1 MRPRNA
7 SKQSNA
13 VPPQRI
19 PKVVLL
25 IESSRSSGRNLLAGI
40 ADYTRHHGPWAYYW
54 EPGGLAEARP
64 HLRSLDADGIILRD
78 VDVIQE
84 VLALGLPAIVV
95 GHRHRE
101 IPGLANVVTDTERIG
116 HMAAEHLLER
126 GLRHFAYSGFKNTPW
141 SELRGEMFARKIE
154 TAGFSVATYAAP
166 AHPDR
171 HSWKKE
177 LQRMAEWLRSLPR
190 PLGLMACN
198 DDNGQHVIEACK
210 IAGLRVPDEI
220 SVLGTDNDELVCEL
234 SDPPLSSIA
243 LNFRRAGYE
252 SAQLLDQLMR
262 GRRSSGGTI
271 LVPATGVVT
280 RQSTE
285 IWAVEDVAVSKALRF
300 INDHA
305 SELLHVDRVARAA
318 GVSRRVL
325 EKRFRARLN
334 RSVLHQIRRARVD
347 RICHLLGETNQSIS
361 QIALSLGYSGVEHIA
376 RYFRAEKKMTPLN
389 YRRLYGR
396 K

>member
-1 MRPRNA
+1 
-7 SKQSNA
+7 
-13 VPPQRI
+13 
-19 PKVVLL
+19 
-25 IESSRSSGRNLLAGI
+25 
-40 ADYTRHHGPWAYYW
+40 
-54 EPGGLAEARP
+54 
-64 HLRSLDADGIILRD
+64 
-78 VDVIQE
+78 
-84 VLALGLPAIVV
+84 
-95 GHRHRE
+95 
-101 IPGLANVVTDTERIG
+101 VTDTERIG

>member
-1 MRPRNA
+1 
-7 SKQSNA
+7 
-13 VPPQRI
+13 
-19 PKVVLL
+19 
-25 IESSRSSGRNLLAGI
+25 
-40 ADYTRHHGPWAYYW
+40 
-54 EPGGLAEARP
+54 
-64 HLRSLDADGIILRD
+64 
-78 VDVIQE
+78 
-84 VLALGLPAIVV
+84 
-95 GHRHRE
+95 
-101 IPGLANVVTDTERIG
+101 
-116 HMAAEHLLER
+116 
-126 GLRHFAYSGFKNTPW
+126 
-141 SELRGEMFARKIE
+141 
-154 TAGFSVATYAAP
+154 
-166 AHPDR
+166 
-171 HSWKKE
+171 
-177 LQRMAEWLRSLPR
+177 
-190 PLGLMACN
+190 
-198 DDNGQHVIEACK
+198 
-210 IAGLRVPDEI
+210 
-220 SVLGTDNDELVCEL
+220 VLGTDNDELVCEL